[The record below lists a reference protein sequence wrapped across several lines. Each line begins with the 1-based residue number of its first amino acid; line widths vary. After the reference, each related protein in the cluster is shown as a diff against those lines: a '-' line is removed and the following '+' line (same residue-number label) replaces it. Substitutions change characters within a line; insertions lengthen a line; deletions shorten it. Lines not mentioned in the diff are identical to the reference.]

1 MVVLQREL
9 LDLLVVLLS
18 VLLIAIRV
26 LLRDGPLAPHNQF
39 SNVCLVLVS
48 CSRKVQLWLKSTF
61 LEVVYIKLNLWKL
74 KL

>member
-1 MVVLQREL
+1 
-9 LDLLVVLLS
+9 
-18 VLLIAIRV
+18 